1 VKELV
6 DFSVVQYAVI
16 EGLHTETGHERIV
29 IAYPNEQSLRD
40 LIAAPSIVAFGFSSR
55 EEAVAGSRA
64 CVRTAAAY
72 QRIPEAMAGRQTER
86 HQQGLSWAERRG
98 ETVSVLRRLRRFLAT
113 SCSDVVTSA
122 IVVFSSSNFVSA
134 AIRIALG
141 SSL

>member
-64 CVRTAAAY
+64 CVPTAVAY
-72 QRIPEAMAGRQTER
+72 QRMPEAMAGGETEK

-98 ETVSVLRRLRRFLAT
+98 ETVSVLRRLGRFLAT

-134 AIRIALG
+134 EIRIALG